1 MKLRYIGTGKKYKIY
16 KIRSNRTNTL
26 EQPSFLVYFQE
37 RWQWI
42 EASCF
47 KPTGGFDWIKRLFKR

>member
-1 MKLRYIGTGKKYKIY
+1 MKLRYIATGKKYKVY
-16 KIRSNRTNTL
+16 KIRGNKTNTL
-26 EQPSFLVYFQE
+26 EQPSFLVYFQG

-47 KPTGGFDWIKRLFKR
+47 KPIGIFDWIKILFKR